1 MEDLLF
7 LVHRIPY
14 PPNKGDKIRSFHFL
28 KALAKRYRIYLGAF
42 VDDPDDWQYADELN
56 EFCKDILLL
65 ELKPLRAKIASIEGF
80 FTGGALSPP
89 YYNNQQLQSW
99 IDNTVGQHYIHKA
112 LIFSSVMAQF
122 IKPEYNLELVADFV
136 DVDSD
141 KWAQYALKKKWPT
154 SWVYRREAIKLLKF
168 EREVAKVAK
177 STLFVSEN
185 EANLFKRLA
194 PEVSSKITD
203 VKNGVDLDYFIP
215 GSEYVSPY
223 PEGESIITFTG
234 AMDYWA
240 NCDAVTWFANEVF
253 PKMLQTKP
261 LSKFY
266 IVGSNPSKAVQ
277 LLGEEKAVVVTG
289 TVSDIRPYIAHAD
302 VVVAPLRIARGIQ
315 NKILEAMAME
325 KRVIATPNAIEGIPV
340 SGQEDVLIAE
350 DPDEFARIVIEILS
364 DSKIQK
370 KSIAN
375 RVFIEN
381 KFSWQA
387 CTDKLITLI
396 E

>member
-1 MEDLLF
+1 
-7 LVHRIPY
+7 
-14 PPNKGDKIRSFHFL
+14 
-28 KALAKRYRIYLGAF
+28 
-42 VDDPDDWQYADELN
+42 
-56 EFCKDILLL
+56 
-65 ELKPLRAKIASIEGF
+65 
-80 FTGGALSPP
+80 
-89 YYNNQQLQSW
+89 
-99 IDNTVGQHYIHKA
+99 
-112 LIFSSVMAQF
+112 MAQF
-122 IKPEYNLELVADFV
+122 IKPEHNLELVADFV

-141 KWAQYALKKKWPT
+141 KWAQYAQKKTWPA
-154 SWVYRREAIKLLKF
+154 SWVYRREAKKLLKF
-168 EREVAKVAK
+168 EKEIATVAKA
-177 STLFVSEN
+177 TLFVSES
-185 EANLFKRLA
+185 EANLFRNLA
-194 PEVSSKITD
+194 PKVSSKITF
-203 VKNGVDLDYFIP
+203 VNNGVDLDYFQP
-215 GSEYVSPY
+215 ELDYVSPY
-223 PEGESIITFTG
+223 PEDESVITFTG

-240 NCDAVTWFANEVF
+240 NGDAVIWFANEVF
-253 PKMLQTKP
+253 PKIIQAKP
-261 LSKFY
+261 LSRFY
-266 IVGSNPSKAVQ
+266 IVGSKPSKAV
-277 LLGEEKAVVVTG
+277 LALGEKKAVVVTG
-289 TVSDIRPYIAHAD
+289 TVEDIRPYIAHAD
-302 VVVAPLRIARGIQ
+302 LVVAPLRIARGIQ